1 MNSWCR
7 GLKKIIR
14 CPTIAG
20 DGDIVTVDA
29 DGEEIY
35 LDIAIDG
42 ESFSAA
48 IDGLITKAIETA
60 RATLAKAGLTAGD
73 ISKIIFIGRPV
84 NYKRIRER
92 VVAELSIPG
101 DIEVN
106 PMTAVS
112 EGAAVALKATEQLS
126 RCNVR
131 KISAHQPRRNKST
144 YCRRL
149 GAGARRLH
157 V

>member
-1 MNSWCR
+1 M
-7 GLKKIIR
+7 KKIIR

-73 ISKIIFIGRPV
+73 ISKIIFIGEPV
-84 NYKRIRER
+84 KLQCPKNFSPPTAPQQKYVLPSSWSRSATVTRLKFRR
-92 VVAELSIPG
+92 L
-101 DIEVN
+101 
-106 PMTAVS
+106 TAVGIRVS
-112 EGAAVALKATEQLS
+112 L
-126 RCNVR
+126 R
-131 KISAHQPRRNKST
+131 
-144 YCRRL
+144 
-149 GAGARRLH
+149 
-157 V
+157 